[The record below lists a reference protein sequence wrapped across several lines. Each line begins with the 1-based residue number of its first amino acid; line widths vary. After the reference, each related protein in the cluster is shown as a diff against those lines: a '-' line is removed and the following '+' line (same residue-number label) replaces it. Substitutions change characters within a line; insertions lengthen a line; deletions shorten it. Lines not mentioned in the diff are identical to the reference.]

1 MSGCYLLDTHA
12 LLWATGTP
20 AKLSKEA
27 RKRLEEESARILV
40 SHATIWE
47 MSIKWTIGKIKL
59 PDGYFESLENN
70 GFEIMP
76 MTDAHFSAYRALPLL
91 HRDPFDRMLVAQ
103 AQSEDLP
110 LLSADTKIS
119 AYDVNV
125 LW

>member
-27 RKRLEEESARILV
+27 RRRLEEESARILV

-47 MSIKWTIGKIKL
+47 LSIKWTIGKIKL

-76 MTDAHFSAYRALPLL
+76 MTDAHFSAYRALLFFIAIPLIACWSPKL
-91 HRDPFDRMLVAQ
+91 NRRIFR
-103 AQSEDLP
+103 S
-110 LLSADTKIS
+110 
-119 AYDVNV
+119 
-125 LW
+125 

>member
-1 MSGCYLLDTHA
+1 M
-12 LLWATGTP
+12 
-20 AKLSKEA
+20 
-27 RKRLEEESARILV
+27 
-40 SHATIWE
+40 
-47 MSIKWTIGKIKL
+47 

-110 LLSADTKIS
+110 LLSADAKIS

-125 LW
+125 IW